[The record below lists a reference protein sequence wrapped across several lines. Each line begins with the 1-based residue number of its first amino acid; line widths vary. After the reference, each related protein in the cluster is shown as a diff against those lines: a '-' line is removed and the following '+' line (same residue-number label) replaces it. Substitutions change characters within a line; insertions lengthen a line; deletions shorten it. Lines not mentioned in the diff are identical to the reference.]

1 MWILKLRRLAKTIGR
16 EALILA
22 FAVRDPATPLAL
34 KLAAVAALAYV
45 ISPVDLVPD
54 LPLIGWVD
62 DLLVAAVGVPF
73 LLRRLPP
80 AVYDRAAARAARLLD
95 SLGGTGRARP
105 SKVEPVDPSGRRT
118 ARSRTARAT
127 DARILAEHPRGSRAR
142 PADSA
147 RTPGSRGDE

>member
-22 FAVRDPATPLAL
+22 FAVRDPATPLPL

-62 DLLVAAVGVPF
+62 DLLVATVGVPY

-80 AVYDRAAARAARLLD
+80 AVYVRASARAERLLD
-95 SLGGTGRARP
+95 SLGGMRRARAP
-105 SKVEPVDPSGRRT
+105 GVEPEETTGRRT
-118 ARSRTARAT
+118 ARSRTAQAT
-127 DARILAEHPRGSRAR
+127 DARVLAERPHGKRGGAAGSGRAR
-142 PADSA
+142 AP
-147 RTPGSRGDE
+147 RGDE

>member
-22 FAVRDPATPLAL
+22 FAVRDPATPLPL
-34 KLAAVAALAYV
+34 KLAAIAALAYV

-62 DLLVAAVGVPF
+62 DLLVATIGVPF

-80 AVYDRAAARAARLLD
+80 AVYLRASARAGRLLD
-95 SLGGTGRARP
+95 SLAGLRRTRPSAVGPGHASGRASP
-105 SKVEPVDPSGRRT
+105 
-118 ARSRTARAT
+118 RSRPAQVSE
-127 DARILAEHPRGSRAR
+127 ARILAERPHARRGRAGGSGP
-142 PADSA
+142 PADS
-147 RTPGSRGDE
+147 RSKQ

>member
-22 FAVRDPATPLAL
+22 FAVRDPATPLPL

-45 ISPVDLVPD
+45 ISPIDLVPD

-62 DLLVAAVGVPF
+62 DLLVATLGVPF

-80 AVYDRAAARAARLLD
+80 AVYVRAAARAGRLLD
-95 SLGGTGRARP
+95 SLGGIRRARP
-105 SKVEPVDPSGRRT
+105 AKVEPAAPTGRGT

-127 DARILAEHPRGSRAR
+127 DARILAEHPRGERGRA
-142 PADSA
+142 AGSK
-147 RTPGSRGDE
+147 RTPDARGDE